1 MTASQHRRTHAVQ
14 NDLNVYTK
22 QQIFTAGIGIGDL
35 GDESLAA
42 TDFLLKKDSSGNLVA
57 RTGTD
62 SANVGIQAQLVPQVA
77 RTRFQT
83 IQNIA
88 ATSGT
93 DTACD
98 NGSVW
103 ACQVHVLN
111 NATLTGVEYL
121 IGSVGGTDK
130 VIAYLFDSAGVVVAN
145 SALAGATV
153 GTAAQ
158 LQQVA
163 FTATYAAKG
172 PSTYIIGLQFN
183 GTTAKFRSIPAFV
196 GQEVL
201 RIKQTGGTF
210 GTSAA
215 LSPVAT
221 ALTADVGPICAVY

>member
-1 MTASQHRRTHAVQ
+1 VQ
-14 NDLNVYTK
+14 NDLNVFRVR
-22 QQIFTAGIGIGDL
+22 QNFNDGVVL
-35 GDESLAA
+35 GDEGDTAAAA
-42 TDFLLKKDSSGNLVA
+42 TDVMIEKDASAVLGV

-62 SANVGIQAQLVPQVA
+62 SAYASIKCLSLETTSGVTPISA
-77 RTRFQT
+77 RTRWATGFTQV
-83 IQNIA
+83 A

-103 ACQVHVLN
+103 AAQVYVGEN
-111 NATLTGVEYL
+111 CTLTGIEYL

-130 VIAYLFDSAGVVVAN
+130 VIAYLFDSTGVVVAN

-153 GTAAQ
+153 GTAAT

-172 PSTYIIGLQFN
+172 PQTYIVGLQFN
-183 GTTAKFRSIPAFV
+183 GTTAKFRTIPAYT
-196 GQEVL
+196 GQESM
-201 RIKQTGGTF
+201 RIKQTGGVF
-210 GTSAA
+210 GTSAP

-221 ALTADVGPICAVY
+221 ALTDAVGPVLSTY